1 MKRVFG
7 LALALSLIVSM
18 AANAQDDHDHSK
30 PAPIDDPALQRVEP
44 FQVFDN
50 LYYVGAQWVAAWVLK
65 TSEGLI
71 LIDALYGDLLPFVEE
86 GIDNLGMDPADIKY
100 VLVTHAHFDHAG
112 GAKYFQDKY
121 GARIAMME
129 ADWELAAGKP
139 DFRQYPKPKRDIALK
154 DGDTLSLG
162 DTTVTFYHTPGHT
175 LGVSSMQF
183 TVYDHGEPYE
193 AFVMGGAGL
202 NFKGT
207 QRIESYVK
215 SLERIKTFDHIQ
227 VNIPNHAS
235 SGDVFERAKALQ
247 NRKPGEP
254 HPFVDPAAF
263 QSWIGALIDN
273 GNKALGKR

>member
-7 LALALSLIVSM
+7 LALALGLAVSV
-18 AANAQDDHDHSK
+18 AAIAQDGHDHSK
-30 PAPIDDPALQRVEP
+30 PAPIDDPAVQRVAP

-71 LIDALYGDLLPFVEE
+71 LIDALYGDLLPFIEE
-86 GIDNLGMDPADIKY
+86 GIEDLGMDPADIKY

-112 GAKYFQDKY
+112 GARYFQDKY
-121 GARIAMME
+121 GARVAMME
-129 ADWELAAGKP
+129 ADWDLAAGKP
-139 DFRQYPKPKRDIALK
+139 DFREYPRPMRDVVLK

-162 DTTVTFYHTPGHT
+162 DTTITFYHTPGHT

-183 TVYDHGEPYE
+183 TVYDQGEPYE

-202 NFKGT
+202 NFKGK

-215 SLERIKTFDHIQ
+215 SLERIKGFDDIQ
-227 VNIPNHAS
+227 VNVSNHAS
-235 SGDVFERAKALQ
+235 SGDVFARAKALQ
-247 NRKPGEP
+247 NRKRGEP

-263 QSWIGALIDN
+263 QSWIATLIAN
-273 GNKALGKR
+273 GKQALGKH